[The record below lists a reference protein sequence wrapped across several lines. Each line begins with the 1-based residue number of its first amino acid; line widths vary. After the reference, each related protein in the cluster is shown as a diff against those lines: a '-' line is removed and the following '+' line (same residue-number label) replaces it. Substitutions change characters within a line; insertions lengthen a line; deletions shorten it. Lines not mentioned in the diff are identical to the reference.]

1 MKKLLIM
8 VSAFTAAVFSSA
20 KADISVSGSAGLAM
34 ISGGNVIDGAPAVTA
49 GAGLTTTA
57 ASERAT
63 SGTLFQQGGAISFA
77 MSTTTAGGMTV
88 STSGGITMDS
98 NDRVSNKG
106 VSGLAAMTFAADGFS
121 LTVGDIDLPGGGGVG
136 EVGFVASA
144 QVDNGGYTQTGIV
157 TGVSDTEGY
166 GFTASTSVGAASVTF
181 GYLLDKN
188 PEGANN
194 AESASGDY
202 GSGVTVAMPMGDL
215 SLTLGYA
222 NVTGTADE
230 TTAGVAVSYGLGGG
244 TLKLGYESTDEAT
257 DSSTMAAS
265 FSGSL
270 DADTTYAIGYTD
282 GEAGTLA
289 STATEVVLTRALG
302 GGVSVFAE
310 IQSLDGSGTSG
321 TNMAVGTTVAF

>member
-8 VSAFTAAVFSSA
+8 ISAMTAAVFSTA
-20 KADISVSGSAGLAM
+20 KADVTVSGSAGLAM
-34 ISGGNVIDGAPAVTA
+34 VSGGNVLDGT
-49 GAGLTTTA
+49 GN
-57 ASERAT
+57 SRST
-63 SGTLFQQGGAISFA
+63 SGTLFEQGGAVSFA

-98 NDRVSNKG
+98 NDATNAKA
-106 VSGLAAMTFAADGFS
+106 VSGLAAISFAADGFT
-121 LTVGDIDLPGGGGVG
+121 LTVGDIDLPAGGGVG
-136 EVGFVASA
+136 EVGAVATA
-144 QVDNGGYTQTGIV
+144 HVDNGGYTQTGIV

-166 GFTASTSVGAASVTF
+166 GFTASTTVGSASVTF
-181 GYLLDKN
+181 GYLLDKA
-188 PEGANN
+188 PEGSNN

-202 GSGVTVAMPMGDL
+202 GSGVTVAMPMGDMTV
-215 SLTLGYA
+215 TLGYA

-257 DSSTMAAS
+257 DSSTMSAA

-282 GEAGTLA
+282 GEAGALA
-289 STATEVVLTRALG
+289 STATEVKLTRALG

>member
-8 VSAFTAAVFSSA
+8 VSALTAAVFSSA

-34 ISGGNVIDGAPAVTA
+34 ISGGNVLDGDAD
-49 GAGLTTTA
+49 
-57 ASERAT
+57 ASRST
-63 SGTLFQQGGAISFA
+63 SGTLFQQGGAVSFS
-77 MSTTTAGGMTV
+77 MSTTTAGGLTV
-88 STSGGITMDS
+88 SAGAGITMDS
-98 NDRVSNKG
+98 NDRTNAKA
-106 VSGLAAMTFAADGFS
+106 VSGLAQLTFAADGFS

-166 GFTASTSVGAASVTF
+166 GFTASTSVGSASLTF
-181 GYLLDKN
+181 GYLLDKA
-188 PEGANN
+188 PEGINN

-202 GSGVTVAMPMGDL
+202 GSGVTLAMPMGDM

-244 TLKLGYESTDEAT
+244 TLKVGYESTDEAT
-257 DSSTMAAS
+257 DSSTVAAS

-282 GEAGTLA
+282 GEQGSLA
-289 STATEVVLTRALG
+289 STATEVAIVRSLG

>member
-1 MKKLLIM
+1 MI
-8 VSAFTAAVFSSA
+8 SAMTAAVFSTA

-34 ISGGNVIDGAPAVTA
+34 SSGKNVLDGN
-49 GAGLTTTA
+49 A
-57 ASERAT
+57 AQASSRST
-63 SGTLFQQGGAISFA
+63 SGTLFMQGGGVTFA
-77 MSTTTAGGMTV
+77 MSTTTAGGLTV
-88 STSGGITMDS
+88 STSGGISLDADDS
-98 NDRVSNKG
+98 ATSKA
-106 VSGLAAMTFAADGFS
+106 VSGLAAITFAADGFS

-136 EVGFVASA
+136 EVGGVASA
-144 QVDNGGYTQTGIV
+144 NVDNGGFTATGIV
-157 TGVSDTEGY
+157 TGVSTTEGY
-166 GFTASTSVGAASVTF
+166 GFTASTSMGAASLTF

-188 PEGANN
+188 PEGINN

-202 GSGVTVAMPMGDL
+202 GSGITLAMPMGDM
-215 SLTLGYA
+215 SVTLGYA

-244 TLKLGYESTDEAT
+244 TLKVGYESTDEAT
-257 DSSTMAAS
+257 DSSTMSAA

-282 GEAGTLA
+282 GEAGALA
-289 STATEVVLTRALG
+289 STQTEAKITRSLG

-310 IQSLDGSGTSG
+310 IQSNDGSGVSG

>member
-8 VSAFTAAVFSSA
+8 VSALTAAVFSSA

-34 ISGGNVIDGAPAVTA
+34 ISGGNVLDGD
-49 GAGLTTTA
+49 
-57 ASERAT
+57 ASGSRST
-63 SGTLFQQGGAISFA
+63 SGTLFQQGGAVSFS
-77 MSTTTAGGMTV
+77 MSTTTAGGLTV
-88 STSGGITMDS
+88 SAGAGITMDS
-98 NDRVSNKG
+98 NDRTDAKS
-106 VSGLAAMTFAADGFS
+106 VSGLAQLTFAADGFS

-136 EVGFVASA
+136 EVGGVASA

-166 GFTASTSVGAASVTF
+166 GFTASTSMGAASLTF

-188 PEGANN
+188 PEGINN

-202 GSGVTVAMPMGDL
+202 GSGLTLAMPMGDM
-215 SLTLGYA
+215 SVTLGYA

-230 TTAGVAVSYGLGGG
+230 TTAGVAVSYGVGGG
-244 TLKLGYESTDEAT
+244 TLKVGYESTDEST
-257 DSSTMAAS
+257 DSSTMSAA

-282 GEAGTLA
+282 GEQGSLA
-289 STATEVVLTRALG
+289 STQTEAKITRSLG

-310 IQSLDGSGTSG
+310 IQSNDGSGVSG

>member
-8 VSAFTAAVFSSA
+8 VSALTAAVFSSA

-34 ISGGNVIDGAPAVTA
+34 ISGGNVLDGD
-49 GAGLTTTA
+49 
-57 ASERAT
+57 ASGSRST
-63 SGTLFQQGGAISFA
+63 SGTLFQQGGAISFS
-77 MSTTTAGGMTV
+77 MSTTSAGGLTV
-88 STSGGITMDS
+88 SAGAGITMDS
-98 NDRVSNKG
+98 NDRTDAKA
-106 VSGLAAMTFAADGFS
+106 VSGLAALTFAADGFS
-121 LTVGDIDLPGGGGVG
+121 FTIGDIDLPGGDGVG

-166 GFTASTSVGAASVTF
+166 GFTASTSVGAASLTF
-181 GYLLDKN
+181 GYLLDKA
-188 PEGANN
+188 PEGINN

-202 GSGVTVAMPMGDL
+202 GSGVTLAMPMGAA
-215 SLTLGYA
+215 SVTLGYA

-244 TLKLGYESTDEAT
+244 TLKVGYESTDEAT
-257 DSSTMAAS
+257 DSSTVAAS

-282 GEAGTLA
+282 GEQGSLA
-289 STATEVVLTRALG
+289 STSTEAKITRSLG

>member
-1 MKKLLIM
+1 M
-8 VSAFTAAVFSSA
+8 VSALTAAVFSSA

-34 ISGGNVIDGAPAVTA
+34 ISGGDVLDGD
-49 GAGLTTTA
+49 
-57 ASERAT
+57 ASGSRST
-63 SGTLFQQGGAISFA
+63 SGTLFQQGGAISFS
-77 MSTTTAGGMTV
+77 MSTTSAGGLTV
-88 STSGGITMDS
+88 SAGAGITMDS
-98 NDRVSNKG
+98 NDRTDAKA
-106 VSGLAAMTFAADGFS
+106 VSGLAQLTFAADGFS

-136 EVGFVASA
+136 EVGGVASA
-144 QVDNGGYTQTGIV
+144 QVDNGGYTATGIV

-166 GFTASTSVGAASVTF
+166 GFSASTSVGSASLTF
-181 GYLLDKN
+181 GYLLDKA
-188 PEGANN
+188 PEGINN

-202 GSGVTVAMPMGDL
+202 GSGVTLAMPMGDM
-215 SLTLGYA
+215 SVTLGYA

-244 TLKLGYESTDEAT
+244 TLKVGYESTDEAT
-257 DSSTMAAS
+257 DSSTVAAS

-282 GEAGTLA
+282 GEAGSLA
-289 STATEVVLTRALG
+289 STQTEAKITRALG

-310 IQSLDGSGTSG
+310 IQSNDGSGVSG

>member
-1 MKKLLIM
+1 MI
-8 VSAFTAAVFSSA
+8 SAMTAAVFSTA

-34 ISGGNVIDGAPAVTA
+34 SSGKNVLDGN
-49 GAGLTTTA
+49 
-57 ASERAT
+57 ASQASSRST
-63 SGTLFQQGGAISFA
+63 SGTLFMQGGGVTFA
-77 MSTTTAGGMTV
+77 MSTTTAGGLTV
-88 STSGGITMDS
+88 STSGGISLDADDS
-98 NDRVSNKG
+98 ATSKA
-106 VSGLAAMTFAADGFS
+106 VSGLAAITFAADGFS

-136 EVGFVASA
+136 EVGGVASA
-144 QVDNGGYTQTGIV
+144 NVDNGGFTATGIV

-166 GFTASTSVGAASVTF
+166 GFTASTSMGAASLTF

-188 PEGANN
+188 PEGINN

-202 GSGVTVAMPMGDL
+202 GSGITLAMPMGDM
-215 SLTLGYA
+215 SVTLGYA

-230 TTAGVAVSYGLGGG
+230 TTAGVAVSYGVGGG
-244 TLKLGYESTDEAT
+244 TLKVGYESTDEAT
-257 DSSTMAAS
+257 DSSTMSAA

-282 GEAGTLA
+282 GEQGSTA
-289 STATEVVLTRALG
+289 STQTEAKITRSLG

-310 IQSLDGSGTSG
+310 IQSNDGSGVSG

>member
-8 VSAFTAAVFSSA
+8 ISAMTAAVFSTA

-34 ISGGNVIDGAPAVTA
+34 SSGKNVLDGNTDQ
-49 GAGLTTTA
+49 
-57 ASERAT
+57 ASTRST
-63 SGTLFQQGGAISFA
+63 SGTLFMQGGGVSFA
-77 MSTTTAGGMTV
+77 MSTTTAGGLTV
-88 STSGGITMDS
+88 STSGGISLDADDS
-98 NDRVSNKG
+98 ATAKG
-106 VSGLAAMTFAADGFS
+106 VSGLAAITFAADGFS

-136 EVGFVASA
+136 EVGGVASA
-144 QVDNGGYTQTGIV
+144 NVDNGGFTATGIV

-166 GFTASTSVGAASVTF
+166 GFTASTSMGAASLTF

-188 PEGANN
+188 PEGINN

-202 GSGVTVAMPMGDL
+202 GSGLTLAMPMGDM
-215 SLTLGYA
+215 SITLGYA

-244 TLKLGYESTDEAT
+244 TLKVGYESTDEAT
-257 DSSTMAAS
+257 DSSTMSAA

-282 GEAGTLA
+282 GEAGSLA
-289 STATEVVLTRALG
+289 STQTEAKITRALG

-310 IQSLDGSGTSG
+310 IQSNDGSGVSG

>member
-8 VSAFTAAVFSSA
+8 VSALTAAVFSSA

-34 ISGGNVIDGAPAVTA
+34 ISGGNVLDGD
-49 GAGLTTTA
+49 
-57 ASERAT
+57 ASGSRST
-63 SGTLFQQGGAISFA
+63 SGTLFQQGGAISFS
-77 MSTTTAGGMTV
+77 MSTTSAGGLTV
-88 STSGGITMDS
+88 SAGAGITMDS
-98 NDRVSNKG
+98 NDRTDAKA
-106 VSGLAAMTFAADGFS
+106 VSGLAQLTFAADGFS
-121 LTVGDIDLPGGGGVG
+121 LTVGDIDLPGGDGVG

-166 GFTASTSVGAASVTF
+166 GFTASTSVGSASLTF
-181 GYLLDKN
+181 GYLLDKA
-188 PEGANN
+188 PEGINN

-202 GSGVTVAMPMGDL
+202 GSGVTLAMPMGDM
-215 SLTLGYA
+215 SVTLGYA

-244 TLKLGYESTDEAT
+244 TLKVGYESTDEAT
-257 DSSTMAAS
+257 DSSTVAAS

-282 GEAGTLA
+282 GEQGSLA
-289 STATEVVLTRALG
+289 STATEVAIVRSLG

>member
-1 MKKLLIM
+1 MKKLLLMISALSAGL
-8 VSAFTAAVFSSA
+8 VSVA
-20 KADISVSGSAGLAM
+20 KADVSVSGSYGLGLA
-34 ISGGNVIDGAPAVTA
+34 SGQGSYSTVM
-49 GAGLTTTA
+49 
-57 ASERAT
+57 S
-63 SGTLFQQGGAISFA
+63 GGAIAFGLSA
-77 MSTTTAGGMTV
+77 DLGNGVTV
-88 STSGGITMDS
+88 STGGTISRDS
-98 NDRVSNKG
+98 ND
-106 VSGLAAMTFAADGFS
+106 ADTSTASTGFTN
-121 LTVGDIDLPGGGGVG
+121 LTIATGGSSVVIGADVDIAGDGVG

-166 GFTASTSVGAASVTF
+166 GFTASTSVGSASLTF
-181 GYLLDKN
+181 GYLLDKA
-188 PEGANN
+188 PEGINN

-202 GSGVTVAMPMGDL
+202 GSGVTLAMPMGDM

-244 TLKLGYESTDEAT
+244 TLKVGYESTDEAT
-257 DSSTMAAS
+257 DSSTVAAS

-282 GEAGTLA
+282 GEQGSLA
-289 STATEVVLTRALG
+289 STATEVAIVRSLG